1 MNYNESYEKIFFI
14 YSIHNPKYLVVT
26 KDNFYSNPQL
36 DALAYLGRKFF
47 DKFKEA
53 PSKEQMKLLVE
64 NSSKAKNIVTDDI
77 VNVIYNTD
85 IKEYDQT
92 WLKNT
97 AESWIKWRNFD
108 ISLGDGVDYVKTTN
122 VQPENVDSIIQKF
135 RDLINN
141 RNQLSFDNDLGL
153 DFFNP
158 DHHEQRSENKIKSG
172 RQFVDNLTNGGY
184 DTCSL
189 IVYAGEQN
197 IGKSIWLANDAATFV
212 RMGYN
217 TAVISAEMAD
227 HKFIKRIGSNLL
239 DITMGDYDSKSKD
252 KDFISRK
259 LKTVGVGLTPPGKL
273 FVKKYP
279 TSQATVVD
287 IENYLLDVEEKTGCK
302 LKAIVIDYINILSN
316 YRNPNGDNTYMKIK
330 QIAEDL
336 RAMGD
341 RNNWLIITATQIKRS
356 GYESSDISMED
367 IAESAGLS
375 HTADMIYGIIQD
387 PIMHSNYEYWLKIL
401 KIRDGEGKNTKCRF
415 NINYE
420 YMRLTET
427 SDVRAPG
434 DSGS

>member
-1 MNYNESYEKIFFI
+1 MIDNKEILELCNEINDQQNEFIEVDLYNL
-14 YSIHNPKYLVVT
+14 HKYDI
-26 KDNFYSNPQL
+26 KASDKPSNNTI
-36 DALAYLGRKFF
+36 RKFEETF
-47 DKFKEA
+47 NVSDYEVLSHKGYVPVKRIGKTVPYLKYTIKTDNYELECADEHIVIDDTYDEIFAKDLNSDSRPDKIITETG
-53 PSKEQMKLLVE
+53 PEIVRDVINTGEYE
-64 NSSKAKNIVTDDI
+64 NMYDI
-77 VNVIYNTD
+77 
-85 IKEYDQT
+85 E
-92 WLKNT
+92 L
-97 AESWIKWRNFD
+97 E
-108 ISLGDGVDYVKTTN
+108 DG
-122 VQPENVDSIIQKF
+122 S
-135 RDLINN
+135 
-141 RNQLSFDNDLGL
+141 
-153 DFFNP
+153 
-158 DHHEQRSENKIKSG
+158 DH
-172 RQFVDNLTNGGY
+172 LYYTNGIL
-184 DTCSL
+184 SH
-189 IVYAGEQN
+189 N
-197 IGKSIWLANDAATFV
+197 SIWLANDAATFV

-239 DITMGDYDSKSKD
+239 DITMGNYDSKSND

-302 LKAIVIDYINILSN
+302 LKAVVIDYINILSN

-427 SDVRAPG
+427 SDVRSPG